1 MIPFHTLN
9 TAKKWIKH
17 TVLCVR
23 CFPLDLVERKVTL
36 LGANK
41 QGKLL
46 QHVSCNSHHAALA
59 DLVAQFS
66 IESCHVDVLMS
77 TKLKN
82 ILFQEKADEEKN
94 KEIMAILVDVAKTL
108 AKQSLAFRG
117 SGKNE
122 NGNYI
127 QIVNLLSRHC
137 PVSKSWLENQRLKPY
152 RTTYTSSESPNEI
165 VHLLAQDVRKRIR
178 DESTTVLLLVFTLCL
193 LNHSRYLK
201 SRQTS
206 CCRKIC
212 RFCWCPT

>member
-17 TVLCVR
+17 IVLCIR
-23 CFPLDLVERKVTL
+23 CFPLNLVERKVTL

-59 DLVAQFS
+59 DFAQFS

-94 KEIMAILVDVAKTL
+94 KEIDYC
-108 AKQSLAFRG
+108 
-117 SGKNE
+117 N
-122 NGNYI
+122 
-127 QIVNLLSRHC
+127 SR
-137 PVSKSWLENQRLKPY
+137 
-152 RTTYTSSESPNEI
+152 
-165 VHLLAQDVRKRIR
+165 
-178 DESTTVLLLVFTLCL
+178 
-193 LNHSRYLK
+193 
-201 SRQTS
+201 
-206 CCRKIC
+206 
-212 RFCWCPT
+212 